1 MKLARFIKDVTGTV
15 VAMTLCVA
23 MIAAPI
29 ATQAQPQQQAQQQDP
44 NMQGPPPQGPPP
56 QDQQQGPPPSFAP
69 AQLDQIVGRIAL
81 YPDSL
86 LAQVLTASTYSDQI
100 PDAAKYAD
108 EHHYLTGQ
116 ALADAIQQDQLPFDP
131 SVQALIPFPSVL
143 DTMAGDMNWTT
154 DLGNAVLADQNAVM
168 DAVQRERQKA
178 YSYGYLRYNQQIAVT
193 SGPYITIDPV
203 DPGYVVVPVYN
214 PYVVYAA
221 PRPGFFVGGAI
232 GFGFGV
238 GIGGFFRPW
247 GWGYSRF
254 GWDRHE
260 LYVNNVRW
268 NRTWVNRGVYVHPYP
283 GVHYV
288 GPGPAHYNAAVHYQ
302 EHHEAVARSTAERQA
317 AHEGHAVHED
327 HGGDHHHH

>member
-1 MKLARFIKDVTGTV
+1 MKLARFIKDATGTV

-29 ATQAQPQQQAQQQDP
+29 ATQAQQQQAQQQDP
-44 NMQGPPPQGPPP
+44 NMQGPPPQD
-56 QDQQQGPPPSFAP
+56 QQQQGPPPSFAP

-143 DTMAGDMNWTT
+143 DTMASDMNWTT

-178 YSYGYLRYNQQIAVT
+178 YSYGYLRSNQQIVVT
-193 SGPYITIDPV
+193 PGPYVTIADV

-283 GVHYV
+283 GVAHY

-302 EHHEAVARSTAERQA
+302 EHHEVVARSQVERQA
-317 AHEGHAVHED
+317 AHEGHAVHEE

>member
-1 MKLARFIKDVTGTV
+1 VT
-15 VAMTLCVA
+15 
-23 MIAAPI
+23 P
-29 ATQAQPQQQAQQQDP
+29 
-44 NMQGPPPQGPPP
+44 
-56 QDQQQGPPPSFAP
+56 
-69 AQLDQIVGRIAL
+69 
-81 YPDSL
+81 
-86 LAQVLTASTYSDQI
+86 
-100 PDAAKYAD
+100 
-108 EHHYLTGQ
+108 
-116 ALADAIQQDQLPFDP
+116 
-131 SVQALIPFPSVL
+131 
-143 DTMAGDMNWTT
+143 
-154 DLGNAVLADQNAVM
+154 
-168 DAVQRERQKA
+168 
-178 YSYGYLRYNQQIAVT
+178 
-193 SGPYITIDPV
+193 GPYVTIADV

-283 GVHYV
+283 GVVRYG

-302 EHHEAVARSTAERQA
+302 EHHEVVARSQVERQA
-317 AHEGHAVHED
+317 AHEGHEVHEE